1 MPHNPLKL
9 FSLKGKV
16 IIITGG
22 AGFLGTQYARALTGA
37 GAKVVLWDM
46 KKVPGVD
53 LVDITDELAVQ
64 AAVKKIMKKYGRI
77 DALVNNAAMNP
88 AVGSPES
95 QTQFVP
101 YEKYPIDLW
110 KQELMVN
117 LTGMMI
123 CTKAVAPI
131 MMKQK
136 SGSIVNIASELS
148 VTAHDYRFYDDPK
161 NKKYKSVGYT
171 TTKSGVLG
179 LTRQWAVRL
188 GQYSVRIN
196 AFSPVGMQTDKT
208 PKDFIKRYAHSIMF
222 GRMARPGEYTGAIIF
237 LCSDASAFMTG
248 HNLVIDGGKTAW

>member
-22 AGFLGTQYARALTGA
+22 AGFLGTQF
-37 GAKVVLWDM
+37 
-46 KKVPGVD
+46 
-53 LVDITDELAVQ
+53 VQ
-64 AAVKKIMKKYGRI
+64 
-77 DALVNNAAMNP
+77 
-88 AVGSPES
+88 
-95 QTQFVP
+95 

-171 TTKSGVLG
+171 TKKSG
-179 LTRQWAVRL
+179 
-188 GQYSVRIN
+188 
-196 AFSPVGMQTDKT
+196 
-208 PKDFIKRYAHSIMF
+208 
-222 GRMARPGEYTGAIIF
+222 
-237 LCSDASAFMTG
+237 
-248 HNLVIDGGKTAW
+248 